1 MPKCAFGGRHWR
13 QLSCNAM
20 EQPRG
25 GYLASKVTTGEA
37 GIDTHLILF
46 SSSIFSIF
54 WCKNS
59 QIQILV
65 WSNFLLFICL
75 QRKQRCER
83 CRPLLRTHSAIEL
96 FSSFYI
102 WQMGRVVFGEGLGRN
117 LMKLLI
123 QRLPRQLLFPP
134 RLNWRRCQ
142 IKLQMQS
149 FQILSLCQPSEI
161 D

>member
-1 MPKCAFGGRHWR
+1 MCIWREALEAAVLQCNGPTSWGIFGEQSDYRWNWHWYTFGPFFL
-13 QLSCNAM
+13 QFC
-20 EQPRG
+20 
-25 GYLASKVTTGEA
+25 VD
-37 GIDTHLILF
+37 I
-46 SSSIFSIF
+46 
-54 WCKNS
+54 WWKNS
-59 QIQILV
+59 QSLNPV

-83 CRPLLRTHSAIEL
+83 CRPLLRTHSAVEL

-102 WQMGRVVFGEGLGRN
+102 WQMVRVVFGEGLERN

-142 IKLQMQS
+142 IKLQMHS
-149 FQILSLCQPSEI
+149 FQILSICQPSEI

>member
-1 MPKCAFGGRHWR
+1 MCIWREALEAAVLHCNGPTSYGIFGEQSDYMWSWHWYNFSVFDAKI
-13 QLSCNAM
+13 L
-20 EQPRG
+20 
-25 GYLASKVTTGEA
+25 KV
-37 GIDTHLILF
+37 
-46 SSSIFSIF
+46 
-54 WCKNS
+54 WR
-59 QIQILV
+59 
-65 WSNFLLFICL
+65 NFLLFICL

-83 CRPLLRTHSAIEL
+83 CRPLLRTHSAIEP

-161 D
+161 DLKS